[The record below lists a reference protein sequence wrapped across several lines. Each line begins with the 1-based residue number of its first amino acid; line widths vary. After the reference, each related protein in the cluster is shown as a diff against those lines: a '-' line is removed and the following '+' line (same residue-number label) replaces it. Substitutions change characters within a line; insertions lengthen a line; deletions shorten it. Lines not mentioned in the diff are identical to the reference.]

1 MLNEPVIDV
10 VDQQNTSIPH
20 KLSSAI
26 QSKSDADKLVSEDSS
41 KKAPCSVTHSS
52 LPQAEILSSSPTDAT
67 KDVSTE
73 SYESESKIN
82 LSSHS
87 SNESLTYIP
96 VSDDNDNNNA
106 PEEIEHS
113 LSTENSTIT
122 SEPLNPLD
130 AVCDNPVNAVNP
142 LDMDNPPVT
151 DSPIDISFPALT
163 SSASFFN
170 PPKTSAPV
178 NGLTKTVDMIQEDGD
193 TSECMSDDNP
203 FKPVD
208 KVPVQH
214 DDAILSDS
222 QHVQLVSMM
231 IIFRYQFQS
240 TPFSY
245 LSSSF
250 SYYYIVLSFF
260 QYLFFI
266 IFILC
271 FVTELHVVTYRAY
284 TCSYEVTIS

>member
-1 MLNEPVIDV
+1 MQKRHSQPSSQTKTDNTLDSTDGLLNEPVNDV

-26 QSKSDADKLVSEDSS
+26 QSNSDTDKLVSEDSS
-41 KKAPCSVTHSS
+41 KKVPCSVTHTS
-52 LPQAEILSSSPTDAT
+52 LLQAKLLSSSPTDAT

-87 SNESLTYIP
+87 SNESLTYIH
-96 VSDDNDNNNA
+96 VSDDNDNNIA

-130 AVCDNPVNAVNP
+130 AACDNPVNP
-142 LDMDNPPVT
+142 LDMDNSPVT
-151 DSPIDISFPALT
+151 DSLIDISFPALT

-178 NGLTKTVDMIQEDGD
+178 NGLTKPVDMIQEDGD
-193 TSECMSDDNP
+193 TTECMSDDNP

-214 DDAILSDS
+214 DDAVFSDS

-231 IIFRYQFQS
+231 IIFCTSFNLHLFHIS
-240 TPFSY
+240 SPFSY
-245 LSSSF
+245 YHSSNIIF
-250 SYYYIVLSFF
+250 SLF
-260 QYLFFI
+260 QYAAL
-266 IFILC
+266 L
-271 FVTELHVVTYRAY
+271 L
-284 TCSYEVTIS
+284 SY